1 MQLLAFG
8 MTDHGRRRAQNQDCV
23 LCYTPAGGKTPVG
36 LYAVADGMGGQNAGE
51 VASQIAID
59 TVREDLGEYLD
70 KRVGILPA
78 SGAEVV
84 TAPLDEAPF
93 EPDGRAN
100 DLSLIDVL
108 RATMQRCN
116 QRIRDHGQQ
125 FPENAG
131 LGSTLT
137 VAMVTGDLALVGN
150 IGDSRTYIVRDG
162 AIRSLTQDH
171 SLVGSLVRQG
181 LISEDDVYRHPHRNL
196 IYNALGTR
204 ADANPDVVVQRLQAG
219 DVLLL
224 CSDGL
229 WEMVRDDDIK
239 AAVESLEDPSLAAQ
253 LLVDAANAN
262 GGVDNISV
270 VVVRVQ

>member
-1 MQLLAFG
+1 MQLTAFG

-23 LCYTPAGGKTPVG
+23 LCYTPIGGRTPVG
-36 LYAVADGMGGQNAGE
+36 LYAVADGMGGQSAGE

-59 TVREDLGEYLD
+59 TVREELGDFLD
-70 KRVGILPA
+70 KRVGIMPA
-78 SGAEVV
+78 DGAEVV
-84 TAPLDEAPF
+84 TARLDESAP
-93 EPDGRAN
+93 EPDGAAS

-108 RATMQRCN
+108 TATMQHCN

-137 VAMVTGDLALVGN
+137 VVMVTGDLALVGN

-162 AIRSLTQDH
+162 SIRSLTQDH

-204 ADANPDVVVQRLQAG
+204 ADANPDIVVHRLLAG

-229 WEMVRDDDIK
+229 WEMVRDEDIK
-239 AAVESLEDPSLAAQ
+239 AAVESLDDPGQSAQ

-270 VVVRVQ
+270 VIVRVQ